1 MTNKEYLLNLDDYE
15 LADYLIN
22 MSTKYKNHDNYYITE
37 SYDVYTDPEGNEW
50 FIYED
55 ALDATMA
62 WLNKEVNE

>member
-1 MTNKEYLLNLDDYE
+1 MTHKEYLLNLEDDE

-22 MSTKYKNHDNYYITE
+22 TSIRYEAYENYTE

-55 ALDATMA
+55 AIEATIE

>member
-1 MTNKEYLLNLDDYE
+1 MTYRDYLLNLDDYE

-22 MSTKYKNHDNYYITE
+22 ISTRYENYNNYNE
-37 SYDVYTDPEGNEW
+37 PYDVYTDPEGNEW

>member
-1 MTNKEYLLNLDDYE
+1 MTYRDYLLNLDDYE

-22 MSTKYKNHDNYYITE
+22 ISTKYENYENYNE
-37 SYDVYTDPEGNEW
+37 PYDVYTDPEGNEW

>member
-22 MSTKYKNHDNYYITE
+22 ISTRYETYDDYNDP
-37 SYDVYTDPEGNEW
+37 YDVYTDPEGNEW

-55 ALDATMA
+55 AIEATIE

>member
-1 MTNKEYLLNLDDYE
+1 MINKEYLLNLDDYE

-22 MSTKYKNHDNYYITE
+22 VSTRYEAYKDYYTN

-55 ALDATMA
+55 AIEATMA

>member
-1 MTNKEYLLNLDDYE
+1 MTYRDYLLNLDDYE

-22 MSTKYKNHDNYYITE
+22 ISTRYETYDDYNDP
-37 SYDVYTDPEGNEW
+37 YDVYIDPDGNEW

-55 ALDATMA
+55 AIEATMA

>member
-22 MSTKYKNHDNYYITE
+22 MSTRYENRDNYYITE
-37 SYDVYTDPEGNEW
+37 SYDVYTDPERNEW

-55 ALDATMA
+55 AIEATMA